1 MATTSRIDRDL
12 VRVPAAG
19 STKRMFGAFGVGKCD
34 LQWLRHFN
42 ANARGRSR
50 RIRVAEHR
58 GRGGGRRIAPR
69 IDRVGAAYYD
79 TADLDLVANGITLRR
94 NDDGDSVPMAVG
106 DAHRCAEHRT
116 DVEVVGPPPAELTR
130 LLMAVTSGKELG
142 DVVSVRTA
150 RQLYR
155 ISRRDDE
162 DSYAVL
168 VDDRVFASTA
178 DRLAVWREVEVGV
191 GPGIGTI
198 PERLARRLEER
209 RAPAPRVGAPTRARA
224 ARTPPNTRTTRAA
237 GHGRI
242 SERPDRCRRLRGYR
256 TAQRLRPDP
265 RHQGGDPPHTQHV
278 LRVFAKLFKRTAAA
292 ELESE
297 LKWFA
302 ALLGE
307 VRDFQVRRDRFA
319 KALNGLPDELI
330 LGPVRSSMRNTLLGH
345 ERPAR
350 RRVSDAMDSERYLAL
365 MAALLRWRTAPPMST
380 AFGEHELRRRCRKA
394 QRKADRRLLAAVRCD
409 DETALHSA
417 RKAAK
422 RARYA
427 GELLGA
433 VQQKAR
439 RKAKGYKKIQ
449 SVLGDH
455 QDTVVARDMLRR
467 MAAGTGPAQVQN
479 GFTYGL
485 LHAHEQRTAG

>member
-1 MATTSRIDRDL
+1 MAETLQRERTWEVNDAFVLPNIEGGVVADAEL
-12 VRVPAAG
+12 HCE
-19 STKRMFGAFGVGKCD
+19 STESV
-34 LQWLRHFN
+34 
-42 ANARGRSR
+42 
-50 RIRVAEHR
+50 
-58 GRGGGRRIAPR
+58 
-69 IDRVGAAYYD
+69 AAYYD

-94 NDDGDSVPMAVG
+94 NDDGD
-106 DAHRCAEHRT
+106 RCQWRLAMPTGAPSIELT
-116 DVEVVGPPPAELTR
+116 SKSSGPPPAELTR
-130 LLMAVTSGKELG
+130 LLMAMTSGKELG

-150 RQLYR
+150 RQVYR

-168 VDDRVFASTA
+168 VDGRVFASTA

-198 PERLARRLEER
+198 PERLARRLEAAGARPAR
-209 RAPAPRVGAPTRARA
+209 RRSELEHVLPALRRTPAPP
-224 ARTPPNTRTTRAA
+224 
-237 GHGRI
+237 
-242 SERPDRCRRLRGYR
+242 
-256 TAQRLRPDP
+256 AQRAMAGYLNDQIDAVVSGDIGLRRGFDP
-265 RHQGGDPPHTQHV
+265 IHDTRVAIRRIRST

-292 ELESE
+292 GLESE

-307 VRDFQVRRDRFA
+307 VRDCQVQRDRFA
-319 KALNGLPDELI
+319 KALTGLPDELI
-330 LGPVRSSMRNTLLGH
+330 LGRVRSSMRNTLLGH

-380 AFGEHELRRRCRKA
+380 AFGEHELRKRCRKA
-394 QRKADRRLLAAVRCD
+394 HRKADRRLIAAVRSD

-427 GELLGA
+427 GELAGA

-439 RKAKGYKKIQ
+439 RK
-449 SVLGDH
+449 
-455 QDTVVARDMLRR
+455 
-467 MAAGTGPAQVQN
+467 
-479 GFTYGL
+479 
-485 LHAHEQRTAG
+485 